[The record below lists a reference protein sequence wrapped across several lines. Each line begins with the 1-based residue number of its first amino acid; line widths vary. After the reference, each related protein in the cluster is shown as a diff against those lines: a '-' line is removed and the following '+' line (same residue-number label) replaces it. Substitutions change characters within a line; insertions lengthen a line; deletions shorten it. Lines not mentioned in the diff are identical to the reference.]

1 MSVKKYEVLLKAV
14 ELGSLTHAAE
24 VMGLTQSGVSHIVGS
39 IESELGVRLLN
50 RGRSRAVLTP
60 EGELLL
66 PAIRGIVHSA
76 EQLRQLSAAINGLS
90 CGTVR
95 IGAFTSVAVHWLPGM
110 LKTFSAQ
117 YPSVEIE
124 LLSGDYHDIAC
135 WVSSGE
141 VDIAFTAYPEEL
153 SCRCIPLREDRLLA
167 VLPADHPLAHAGVYP
182 LSRAADEPFISLL
195 KESDH
200 DARRALESAGI
211 TPRVKYYTKDD
222 YAIIAMVEC
231 GLGMSIMPELLLR
244 GQSRQIAVLPLDP
257 PVTRVINLAIPDPA
271 GGSPAARAFASHAA
285 AWLEENEP
293 RRP

>member
-1 MSVKKYEVLLKAV
+1 M
-14 ELGSLTHAAE
+14 
-24 VMGLTQSGVSHIVGS
+24 
-39 IESELGVRLLN
+39 
-50 RGRSRAVLTP
+50 TP

-153 SCRCIPLREDRLLA
+153 SCRCHTPAGGPVAGRAPCGAPPGARRSLSS
-167 VLPADHPLAHAGVYP
+167 LPRG
-182 LSRAADEPFISLL
+182 
-195 KESDH
+195 
-200 DARRALESAGI
+200 RRALH
-211 TPRVKYYTKDD
+211 
-222 YAIIAMVEC
+222 
-231 GLGMSIMPELLLR
+231 
-244 GQSRQIAVLPLDP
+244 Q
-257 PVTRVINLAIPDPA
+257 PA
-271 GGSPAARAFASHAA
+271 EGER
-285 AWLEENEP
+285 P
-293 RRP
+293 RRAGAPWRAPASPPA

>member
-14 ELGSLTHAAE
+14 ELGSLTRAAE

-153 SCRCIPLREDRLLA
+153 SCRCIPLRATPWRTPE
-167 VLPADHPLAHAGVYP
+167 
-182 LSRAADEPFISLL
+182 FIL
-195 KESDH
+195 
-200 DARRALESAGI
+200 
-211 TPRVKYYTKDD
+211 
-222 YAIIAMVEC
+222 
-231 GLGMSIMPELLLR
+231 
-244 GQSRQIAVLPLDP
+244 
-257 PVTRVINLAIPDPA
+257 
-271 GGSPAARAFASHAA
+271 SPA
-285 AWLEENEP
+285 
-293 RRP
+293 RPTSPSSAC